1 MSTNFE
7 QDIPLPIIIGVF
19 LVFFFISTLLRNKA
33 RQRRLRLDGQIE
45 SPTGEIPSIEQ
56 RVAGNPS
63 WAKGEIVSK
72 GFGLLATAWVSAL
85 GLNLLL
91 ITGFFKAVNNPN
103 VPTASLVTLGV
114 FLLIAVVFG
123 VIAVRSIL
131 RFIRFGPSFC
141 HIDGKAGV
149 LNGKI
154 SGKIRS
160 KSEVNPV
167 GDYTVELQ
175 CIETYHTGSGKE
187 RRSHTKVHW
196 QGQQQVSFAGR
207 SSTAG
212 IPFSFDLPKSP
223 PETADQ
229 LTLGSVDW
237 RLTIK
242 APTQGVDYA
251 ADFTV
256 PVFKMDYSF

>member
-1 MSTNFE
+1 MNQNFE
-7 QDIPLPIIIGVF
+7 QDIPFPLVIGAF
-19 LVFFFISTLLRNKA
+19 LVLFAVATFLSKKA
-33 RQRRLRLDGQIE
+33 RQRRLRLEGQIE
-45 SPTGEIPSIEQ
+45 TASGEIPSIEQ
-56 RVAGNPS
+56 RVAGNRS
-63 WAKGEIVSK
+63 WAKGEIASK
-72 GFGLLATAWVSAL
+72 GFTLLAAAWVSAL
-85 GLNLLL
+85 GLNILLL
-91 ITGFFKAVNNPN
+91 TGFFKAINNPK
-103 VPTASLVTLGV
+103 VPTASLVTLGIFV
-114 FLLIAVVFG
+114 AIALATG
-123 VIAVRSIL
+123 IIAVRSIL
-131 RFIRFGPSFC
+131 RFIRFGESFC

-149 LNGKI
+149 LNGKL

-160 KSEVNPV
+160 KSEVNPT

-187 RRSHTKVHW
+187 RRSHTKVLW
-196 QGQQQVSFAGR
+196 QTKQQVSFAGR

-229 LTLGSVDW
+229 MARGSVDW

-242 APTQGVDYA
+242 APTEGVDYA